1 MADGVPTIRTFQVF
15 PDLPAELEPLL
26 ELARNLWWVWNPD
39 AVELF
44 RRLDRKLWEDVYHNP
59 VKMLGSIAQSKLAA
73 WNVRASAAGRDCS
86 VLLIDTSVVMEESM
100 VEALHYGGGDY
111 SIVDDAGAERFCRQ
125 RAFRG
130 VAYRDATGRI
140 WAYDLSADEA
150 RTLKRCD

>member
-1 MADGVPTIRTFQVF
+1 MTRS
-15 PDLPAELEPLL
+15 PLL
-26 ELARNLWWVWNPD
+26 FAAAILLAACRPSPKPSQN
-39 AVELF
+39 
-44 RRLDRKLWEDVYHNP
+44 DVRVAAARFFTEKY
-59 VKMLGSIAQSKLAA
+59 AQSKLAA

-111 SIVDDAGAERFCRQ
+111 SIVDDGGAERFCRQ

-130 VAYRDATGRI
+130 VAYRDATGRV